1 MTQDL
6 SFETD
11 TETWTF
17 VEHAN
22 IFLKFLQ
29 AQNQSSFKSQSLSF
43 KACKMYIAA
52 KFTHLV
58 LKLYRNKKSTIF
70 I

>member
-1 MTQDL
+1 
-6 SFETD
+6 
-11 TETWTF
+11 
-17 VEHAN
+17 
-22 IFLKFLQ
+22 
-29 AQNQSSFKSQSLSF
+29 
-43 KACKMYIAA
+43 MYIAA